1 MKLLQARPAEGD
13 PSLLLKESSLCAGG
27 ASITSPLYLYYQL
40 NAQYCRNLCVS
51 LAGDNLDIRSQ
62 VLKVLVP
69 SVHLAPKSRN
79 QDSSL
84 AADLTPSWTNDDGMK
99 NSALLQ
105 L

>member
-51 LAGDNLDIRSQ
+51 LAGDDLDIRSQ
-62 VLKVLVP
+62 ELENPGPEGLGAISPPRHQVQEP
-69 SVHLAPKSRN
+69 R
-79 QDSSL
+79 
-84 AADLTPSWTNDDGMK
+84 
-99 NSALLQ
+99 LQ
-105 L
+105 FSGRSYAVMD